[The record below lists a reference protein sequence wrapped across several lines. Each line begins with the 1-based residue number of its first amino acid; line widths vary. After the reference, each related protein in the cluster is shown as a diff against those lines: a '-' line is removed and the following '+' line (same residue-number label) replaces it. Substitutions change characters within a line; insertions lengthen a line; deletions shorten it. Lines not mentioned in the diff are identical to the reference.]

1 MKNYKNLIMS
11 LSLKKIYSYFFLNDY
26 KKSGYFNYL
35 KNLYYQFLLSKFPKL
50 QRAQFEENLKYL
62 LNFEEDDLSARYF
75 QTFEPD
81 YTDDLNKYYKLNE
94 KQIFLRFLKYS
105 INTKLIKNKYSDVYD
120 FAINRIK
127 EPLEIIE
134 IGGGIPHG
142 LIFNIKKR
150 GKDFCK
156 KLNYIEADMLHAEFI
171 DWYCKNN
178 LIQFDKKIFLASK
191 TPTINNINFNFVF
204 AKDIFEHLDNPAQLI
219 DELIANTN
227 DTKTLLC
234 LDLEHKGAI
243 TTQHINPNLPVLK
256 QKLID
261 NNFTV
266 IKKFQ
271 EIHVWQKIK

>member
-1 MKNYKNLIMS
+1 MKINKNLIMS
-11 LSLKKIYSYFFLNDY
+11 LSLKKIYSFFFLDDY

-150 GKDFCK
+150 GKSFCK

>member
-1 MKNYKNLIMS
+1 MKYKNLIMS
-11 LSLKKIYSYFFLNDY
+11 LSLKKIYSYFFLDDY

-127 EPLEIIE
+127 EP
-134 IGGGIPHG
+134 
-142 LIFNIKKR
+142 
-150 GKDFCK
+150 
-156 KLNYIEADMLHAEFI
+156 
-171 DWYCKNN
+171 
-178 LIQFDKKIFLASK
+178 
-191 TPTINNINFNFVF
+191 
-204 AKDIFEHLDNPAQLI
+204 
-219 DELIANTN
+219 
-227 DTKTLLC
+227 
-234 LDLEHKGAI
+234 
-243 TTQHINPNLPVLK
+243 
-256 QKLID
+256 
-261 NNFTV
+261 
-266 IKKFQ
+266 
-271 EIHVWQKIK
+271 